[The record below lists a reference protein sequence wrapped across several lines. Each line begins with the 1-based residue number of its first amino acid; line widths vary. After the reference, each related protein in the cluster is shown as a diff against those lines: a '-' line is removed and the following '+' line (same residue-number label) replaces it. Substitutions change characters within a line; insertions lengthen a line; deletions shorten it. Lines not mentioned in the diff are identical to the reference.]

1 MATRMLIVNNGLM
14 DLRGHYFETSVS
26 TAEAA
31 VRAKLDTVLV
41 GHVTCPPEIIPEW
54 LEFLPLCRTDH
65 WMVGPPAAG
74 FPASG
79 LRCDLAAQ
87 NRATIE
93 AVLAGK
99 AGLREYLEARFEPP
113 APSPAPAPVAA
124 EPPPPRV
131 PLRVRA
137 KHRLKSITPP
147 LLWSAGRWA
156 YRRRHAVVAMVKA
169 ITPPFLYRRIRSA
182 LRRALGRDPRPV
194 PAPAPAQS
202 SPVDIAPRDPFLARL
217 ERAGFGHEYHNV
229 SLYQQDLESVLA
241 LVGLGPDDHVFLP
254 TAHAR
259 ELIAIRRIVDLYG
272 PDRSPTFH
280 LEFRHALDY
289 DETDLRPL
297 NPYTAA
303 HLVLFDLYRSLGH
316 SPRVRVYTDTEELTE
331 AYVAATGLPFETLP
345 IPFRTDRITPRNR
358 RAGEPLRLTFLGD
371 ARDEKGFH
379 WLPDLIDGLSD
390 EARAGRVTFAL
401 QASLLSPQYNPESI
415 PAMARV
421 RALADEPYM
430 ELHGLDAPLTPE
442 QYFDLLS
449 RADVMLC
456 PYSPENY
463 RRRSSGTLTEALA
476 AGIPTVVPADTWL
489 ERQQPPGTG
498 ESFADR
504 ESFVEAVRKVVAGYA
519 GYHHRARVHRDR
531 WLAVHTPANLVRVL
545 LGRPAAAGAGS
556 LQDVA

>member
-1 MATRMLIVNNGLM
+1 
-14 DLRGHYFETSVS
+14 VS

-41 GHVTCPPEIIPEW
+41 GHATCPPEIIPEW

-65 WMVGPPAAG
+65 WMAGPPAAG
-74 FPASG
+74 FPTSG
-79 LRCDLAAQ
+79 LRLDLGAQ
-87 NRATIE
+87 NRATID

-99 AGLREYLEARFEPP
+99 ADMREFLEARFEP
-113 APSPAPAPVAA
+113 SPASAPVLAHTPA
-124 EPPPPRV
+124 HVEPPPPRT
-131 PLRVRA
+131 PLRVRVKRA
-137 KHRLKSITPP
+137 MRAGTPP
-147 LLWSAGRWA
+147 LLWTAGKWA
-156 YRRRHAVVAMVKA
+156 YQRRHAVVAMVKA
-169 ITPPFLYRRIRSA
+169 ILPPFLYHRIRVA
-182 LRRALGRDPRPV
+182 LRQALGRDPRPAPV
-194 PAPAPAQS
+194 APPTPAPAPTL
-202 SPVDIAPRDPFLARL
+202 PEYVAPKDPYLARL
-217 ERAGFGHEYHNV
+217 ERAGFGYEFHNV
-229 SLYQQDLESVLA
+229 NLYQQDLESVLA

-289 DETDLRPL
+289 DEADLRPL
-297 NPYTAA
+297 NPYTAV

-316 SPRVRVYTDTEELTE
+316 SPRVRVYTDTEELSE
-331 AYVAATGLPFETLP
+331 AYVAVTGLPFGTLP

-358 RAGEPLRLTFLGD
+358 QSDDPLRLTFLGD

-379 WLPDLIDGLSD
+379 WLPDLIDGLRA
-390 EARAGRVTFAL
+390 EAEAGRVTFAL

-415 PAMARV
+415 PAMAHV
-421 RALADEPYM
+421 RAMAGEPFM
-430 ELHGLDAPLTPE
+430 ELHGLDAPLSPE

-463 RRRSSGTLTEALA
+463 KRRSSGTLTEAMA

-498 ESFADR
+498 ESFTDR
-504 ESFVEAVRKVVAGYA
+504 GSFVEAVRKVVAGYA
-519 GYHHRARVHRDR
+519 GYHNRARLYRDR
-531 WLAVHTPANLVRVL
+531 WLAVHTPDNLVRVL
-545 LGRPAAAGAGS
+545 LGRPAAAAEP

>member
-31 VRAKLDTVLV
+31 HRANLETVLV
-41 GHVTCPPEIIPEW
+41 GHATCPPEIIPEW

-65 WMVGPPAAG
+65 WMAGPPAAG
-74 FPASG
+74 FPTAG
-79 LRCDLAAQ
+79 LCGDLAGQ
-87 NRATIE
+87 HRATID

-99 AGLREYLEARFEPP
+99 AKLREYLEARFELLPVP
-113 APSPAPAPVAA
+113 AAASAPTA
-124 EPPPPRV
+124 EPQPPRP
-131 PLRVRA
+131 PLRVRV
-137 KHRLKSITPP
+137 KQKLKSATPP
-147 LLWSAGRWA
+147 LLWAVGRCV
-156 YRRRHAVVAMVKA
+156 YRRRHGVVAAVKA
-169 ITPPFLYRRIRSA
+169 LTPPFLYRRIRPV
-182 LRRALGRDPRPV
+182 LRRALGRDPRPIPV
-194 PAPAPAQS
+194 APPTPAATAPN
-202 SPVDIAPRDPFLARL
+202 DPILARL
-217 ERAGFGHEYHNV
+217 ERAGFGHEFGNIG
-229 SLYQQDLESVLA
+229 LYQQDLAWALT
-241 LVGLGPDDHVFLP
+241 LVGLGPNDHVFLP

-259 ELIAIRRIVDLYG
+259 ELIAIRRIVDLFG

-280 LEFRHALDY
+280 LEFRHALDC
-289 DETDLRPL
+289 EEPDLRPL
-297 NPYTAA
+297 NPYTAV
-303 HLVLFDLYRSLGH
+303 HLVLFDVYRSLGH

-345 IPFRTDRITPRNR
+345 IPFRTDRIAPRVR
-358 RAGEPLRLTFLGD
+358 RPDDPLRLTFLGD

-379 WLPDLIDGLSD
+379 WLPDLIDGLKE
-390 EARAGRVTFAL
+390 EAEAGLVTFAL
-401 QASLLSPQYNPESI
+401 QASLLSPQYNPESV

-430 ELHGLDAPLTPE
+430 ELHGLDAPLSPE

-463 RRRSSGTLTEALA
+463 KRRSSGTLTEALA

-489 ERQQPPGTG
+489 HRQQPSGTG
-498 ESFADR
+498 ESFTDR
-504 ESFVEAVRKVVAGYA
+504 ESFVDAVRQVVAGYA
-519 GYHHRARVHRDR
+519 VYQNRARVVRDR
-531 WLAVHTPANLVRVL
+531 WLSVHTPDNLVRVL
-545 LGRPAAAGAGS
+545 LGRPAANGAGV

>member
-1 MATRMLIVNNGLM
+1 MLIVNNGLM

-41 GHVTCPPEIIPEW
+41 GHATCPPEIIPEW

-65 WMVGPPAAG
+65 WMAGPPAAG

-79 LRCDLAAQ
+79 LRGDLAAQ
-87 NRATIE
+87 SRTTID

-99 AGLREYLEARFEPP
+99 VGLREFLEARFEPQPVSAPIP
-113 APSPAPAPVAA
+113 AQTGTAA
-124 EPPPPRV
+124 EPPRPRT
-131 PLRVRA
+131 PMRVHVKRA
-137 KHRLKSITPP
+137 MRSATPP
-147 LLWSAGRWA
+147 LLWSAGRWV
-156 YRRRHAVVAMVKA
+156 YLRRHFAVAVVKA
-169 ITPPFLYRRIRSA
+169 VLPPFLYRGARTF
-182 LRRALGRDPRPV
+182 LRQALGRDPRPTPAAA
-194 PAPAPAQS
+194 PAPAPPA
-202 SPVDIAPRDPFLARL
+202 VAPKDPFLVRL
-217 ERAGFGHEYHNV
+217 ERAGFGHEYDNV
-229 SLYQQDLESVLA
+229 NLYQQDLEAVLA
-241 LVGLGPDDHVFLP
+241 LVGLGPNDHVFLP

-280 LEFRHALDY
+280 LEFRHALDF
-289 DETDLRPL
+289 DEADLRPL

-303 HLVLFDLYRSLGH
+303 HLVLFDLYRSFGH

-331 AYVAATGLPFETLP
+331 SYVVATGLPFETLP
-345 IPFRTDRITPRNR
+345 IPFRTDRITPRSR
-358 RAGEPLRLTFLGD
+358 RADEPLRLTFLGD

-379 WLPDLIDGLSD
+379 WLPDLIVGLMD
-390 EARAGRVTFAL
+390 EAKAGRVTFAL

-430 ELHGLDAPLTPE
+430 ELHGLDAPLSPE

-463 RRRSSGTLTEALA
+463 KRRSSGTLTEALA

-498 ESFADR
+498 ESFTDR
-504 ESFVEAVRKVVAGYA
+504 ESFVAAVREVVTGYA
-519 GYHHRARVHRDR
+519 SYHHRAKVYRDR
-531 WLAVHTPANLVRVL
+531 WLSVHTPDNLVRVL
-545 LGRPAAAGAGS
+545 LGRPAASGAGP

>member
-1 MATRMLIVNNGLM
+1 MLIVNNGLM

-31 VRAKLDTVLV
+31 ARAKLETVLV

-74 FPASG
+74 FPLSG
-79 LRCDLAAQ
+79 LRCDLGAQ
-87 NRATIE
+87 NRATID

-113 APSPAPAPVAA
+113 PPTPAPVPAAA
-124 EPPPPRV
+124 EPPPPRP
-131 PLRVRA
+131 PLRARV

-147 LLWSAGRWA
+147 LLWAAGRWA
-156 YRRRHAVVAMVKA
+156 FRRRHAVATAVKA
-169 ITPPFLYRRIRSA
+169 ITPPFLYRRVRTA
-182 LRRALGRDPRPV
+182 LRQALGRNPRPAPPAPT
-194 PAPAPAQS
+194 PAPAA
-202 SPVDIAPRDPFLARL
+202 APPKDPMLARL
-217 ERAGFGHEYHNV
+217 ERTGFGHEFHNV
-229 SLYQQDLESVLA
+229 NLYQQDLESVLA

-289 DETDLRPL
+289 DDADLRPL
-297 NPYTAA
+297 NPYTAV
-303 HLVLFDLYRSLGH
+303 HLVLFDVYRSLGH

-345 IPFRTDRITPRNR
+345 IPFRTDRIAPRTR
-358 RAGEPLRLTFLGD
+358 RADDPLRLTFLGD

-379 WLPDLIDGLSD
+379 WLPDLIDGLRA
-390 EARAGRVTFAL
+390 EAEAGRVTFAL

-415 PAMARV
+415 PAMAQV
-421 RALADEPYM
+421 RALAGEPYM
-430 ELHGLDAPLTPE
+430 ELHGLDAPLSPE

-463 RRRSSGTLTEALA
+463 KRRSSGTLTEAMA

-498 ESFADR
+498 ESFTDR
-504 ESFVEAVRKVVAGYA
+504 GSFVEAVRKVVAGYA
-519 GYHHRARVHRDR
+519 GYHNRARLYRDR
-531 WLAVHTPANLVRVL
+531 WLAVHTPDNLVRVL
-545 LGRPAAAGAGS
+545 LGRPAAAAEP